1 MSAAVIN
8 LNPDLK
14 RLRDE
19 GYELEIRDAFAI
31 VRNIPYLDHNLSV
44 QRGVL
49 VSNLG
54 MNGSVVKYDNQHTI
68 YFHGS
73 MPYRAN
79 GSPLNAIFLNSQNT
93 TIAGVQ
99 VDMMFSNKPQGNYTD
114 YYHKFTRYIQL
125 LSAEAQAVDPTAT
138 AATFRKVAPDWHGVF
153 NYADTNASRAN
164 ITGLSDKFVDQR
176 VGIVGLGGT
185 GTYILDMVAK
195 TPVKEIHLYDG
206 DVFCQH
212 NAFRAPGA
220 AAAEIFEVQH
230 NKTDYFQQMYSNM
243 HRQIISHP
251 QFIRESNMEELG
263 ELTFVFLAMD
273 SGPDKQVV
281 VDYLSSKGIS
291 FIDTGIDIQQTSNGL
306 LGTTR
311 STLSESGN
319 REAINRNVSF
329 AVAEKG
335 LYESNIQTAELN
347 AFCALTAVLRWK
359 AMVGFYRDANQMSN
373 CVYNTIDGEFKWD

>member
-31 VRNIPYLDHNLSV
+31 VRNVPYLDHNLSV
-44 QRGVL
+44 QRGIL
-49 VSNLG
+49 VSSLG
-54 MNGSVVKYDNQHTI
+54 MNGTAVKYDNQHTI
-68 YFHGS
+68 YFQGS

-79 GSPLNAIFLNSQNT
+79 GAPLNAIFLNTQNT
-93 TIAGVQ
+93 TIAGVH
-99 VDMMFSNKPQGNYTD
+99 VDMMFSNKPEGNYAD
-114 YYHKFTRYIQL
+114 YHHKFTRYIQI
-125 LSAEAQAVDPTAT
+125 LSAEAQAVDPTVT
-138 AATFRKVAPDWHGVF
+138 AATFRKVAPDWRGVF

-164 ITGLSDKFVDQR
+164 ITGLSDKFAEQC

-185 GTYILDMVAK
+185 GAYILDMVAK

-220 AAAEIFEVQH
+220 ADAAVFESQP
-230 NKTDYFQQMYSNM
+230 NKADYFQQVYSNM
-243 HRQIISHP
+243 HRNIVSHP
-251 QFIRESNMEELG
+251 QFLKENNIGGLG

-273 SGPDKQVV
+273 SGPDKQII

-291 FIDTGIDIQQTSNGL
+291 FIDTGIDIQQTPNGL

-311 STLSESGN
+311 FTLSECGN

-347 AFCALTAVLRWK
+347 AFCAVTAVLRWK
-359 AMVGFYRDANQMSN
+359 SVAGFYQNAYHKSN

>member
-1 MSAAVIN
+1 MSAVVIN
-8 LNPDLK
+8 LNSDLK

-31 VRNIPYLDHNLSV
+31 VRNVPYLDCNLSV
-44 QRGVL
+44 QRGTL
-49 VSNLG
+49 ISNLG
-54 MNGSVVKYDNQHTI
+54 MNGNFVKYDNQHTI
-68 YFHGS
+68 YFQGS

-79 GSPLNAIFLNSQNT
+79 GTPLNAIFLNNQKT
-93 TIAGVQ
+93 TISGVP

-114 YYHKFTRYIQL
+114 YYHKFTRYIQI
-125 LSAEAQAVDPTAT
+125 LSAEAQAVEPAVT
-138 AATFRKVAPDWHGVF
+138 AATFCKVAQDWHGVF

-164 ITGLSDKFVDQR
+164 ITGLSDKFVNQC
-176 VGIVGLGGT
+176 VGIVGMGGT
-185 GTYILDMVAK
+185 GAYILDMVAK

-220 AAAEIFEVQH
+220 ADATIFESQL
-230 NKTDYFQQMYSNM
+230 NKTVYFQQVYSNM
-243 HRQIISHP
+243 HRHIVSHP
-251 QFIRESNMEELG
+251 QFLGKNNVEELG
-263 ELTFVFLAMD
+263 EPTFVFLAMD
-273 SGPDKQVV
+273 SGPNKQVV
-281 VDYLSSKGIS
+281 IDYLSSKGIS
-291 FIDTGIDIQQTSNGL
+291 FIDTGIDVQQIPNGL

-329 AVAEKG
+329 AVVEKG
-335 LYESNIQTAELN
+335 VYESNIQTAELN

-359 AMVGFYRDANQMSN
+359 TMIGFYSNVNNKSN

>member
-1 MSAAVIN
+1 MSAVVIN

-54 MNGSVVKYDNQHTI
+54 MNGNVVKYDNQHTI
-68 YFHGS
+68 YFQGS

-79 GSPLNAIFLNSQNT
+79 GSPLNAVFFNSQKT
-93 TIAGVQ
+93 TIAGVP

-114 YYHKFTRYIQL
+114 YHHKFTRYIQI
-125 LSAEAQAVDPTAT
+125 LSAEAQAVDPTVT
-138 AATFRKVAPDWHGVF
+138 AATFRKVASDWHGIF
-153 NYADTNASRAN
+153 NYADTNTSRAN
-164 ITGLSDKFVDQR
+164 ITGLSDKFVGQR

-185 GTYILDMVAK
+185 GAYILDMVAK

-220 AAAEIFEVQH
+220 AAAATFESQL
-230 NKTDYFQQMYSNM
+230 NKADYFQQVYSNM
-243 HRQIISHP
+243 HRHIISHSC
-251 QFIRESNMEELG
+251 FLKESNVGELG
-263 ELTFVFLAMD
+263 DLTFVFLAMD
-273 SGPDKQVV
+273 SGPDKQIV
-281 VDYLSSKGIS
+281 VDFLSSRGIS
-291 FIDTGIDIQQTSNGL
+291 FIDTGIDIQQTPNGL

-311 STLSESGN
+311 FTLSECGN
-319 REAINRNVSF
+319 REAINPNVSF

-347 AFCALTAVLRWK
+347 AFRALTAVLRWK
-359 AMVGFYRDANQMSN
+359 TMVGFYQNAYHMSN
-373 CVYNTIDGEFKWD
+373 CVYNTIDGEFKWN

>member
-54 MNGSVVKYDNQHTI
+54 MNGNVVKYDNQHTI
-68 YFHGS
+68 YFQGS

-79 GSPLNAIFLNSQNT
+79 GSPLNAVFLNSQKT

-99 VDMMFSNKPQGNYTD
+99 VDMMFSNKPHGNYTD
-114 YYHKFTRYIQL
+114 YHHKFTRYIQI
-125 LSAEAQAVDPTAT
+125 LSAEAQAVDSTAT
-138 AATFRKVAPDWHGVF
+138 AATFRKVASDWHGVF

-164 ITGLSDKFVDQR
+164 ITGLSDKFLNQR
-176 VGIVGLGGT
+176 IGIVGLGGT
-185 GTYILDMVAK
+185 GAYILDMVAK

-212 NAFRAPGA
+212 NAFHAPGA
-220 AAAEIFEVQH
+220 AVVATFESQL
-230 NKTDYFQQMYSNM
+230 NKADYFQQVYSNM
-243 HRQIISHP
+243 HLHIISHP
-251 QFIRESNMEELG
+251 RFLKESNVGELG

-273 SGPDKQVV
+273 SGPDKQIVI
-281 VDYLSSKGIS
+281 DYLSSSRIS
-291 FIDTGIDIQQTSNGL
+291 FIDTGIDIQQTPNGL

-311 STLSESGN
+311 STP
-319 REAINRNVSF
+319 
-329 AVAEKG
+329 
-335 LYESNIQTAELN
+335 
-347 AFCALTAVLRWK
+347 
-359 AMVGFYRDANQMSN
+359 
-373 CVYNTIDGEFKWD
+373 

>member
-1 MSAAVIN
+1 MSAVVIN

-54 MNGSVVKYDNQHTI
+54 MNGNVVKYDNQHTI
-68 YFHGS
+68 YFQGS

-79 GSPLNAIFLNSQNT
+79 GSPLNAVFFNNQKT
-93 TIAGVQ
+93 TIAGVP
-99 VDMMFSNKPQGNYTD
+99 VDMMFSNKLQGNYTD
-114 YYHKFTRYIQL
+114 YHHKFTRYIQIP
-125 LSAEAQAVDPTAT
+125 SAEAQAVDPTVT
-138 AATFRKVAPDWHGVF
+138 AATFRKVASDWHGIF
-153 NYADTNASRAN
+153 NYADTNTSRAN
-164 ITGLSDKFVDQR
+164 ITGLSDKFVGQR

-185 GTYILDMVAK
+185 GAYILDMVAK

-220 AAAEIFEVQH
+220 AAAATFESQL
-230 NKTDYFQQMYSNM
+230 NKADYFQQVYSNM
-243 HRQIISHP
+243 HRHIISHSW
-251 QFIRESNMEELG
+251 FLKESNVGELG
-263 ELTFVFLAMD
+263 DLTFVFLGMD
-273 SGPDKQVV
+273 SGPDKQIV
-281 VDYLSSKGIS
+281 VDFLSSRGIS
-291 FIDTGIDIQQTSNGL
+291 FIDTGIDIQQTPNGL

-311 STLSESGN
+311 FTLSECGN

-329 AVAEKG
+329 AAAEKG
-335 LYESNIQTAELN
+335 LYESNIQTAKLN

-359 AMVGFYRDANQMSN
+359 TMVGFYQNAYNMSN
-373 CVYNTIDGEFKWD
+373 CVYNTIDGEFKWN

>member
-1 MSAAVIN
+1 MSAVVIN

-54 MNGSVVKYDNQHTI
+54 MNGNVVKYDNQHTI
-68 YFHGS
+68 YFQGS

-79 GSPLNAIFLNSQNT
+79 GSPLNAVFLNSQKT
-93 TIAGVQ
+93 TIAGVP

-114 YYHKFTRYIQL
+114 YHHKFTRYIQI
-125 LSAEAQAVDPTAT
+125 LSAEAQAVDPTVT
-138 AATFRKVAPDWHGVF
+138 AATFRKVASDWHGIF
-153 NYADTNASRAN
+153 NYADTNTSRAN
-164 ITGLSDKFVDQR
+164 ITGLSDKFVGQR

-185 GTYILDMVAK
+185 GAYILDMVAK

-220 AAAEIFEVQH
+220 AAAATFESQL
-230 NKTDYFQQMYSNM
+230 NKADYFQQVYSNM
-243 HRQIISHP
+243 HRHIISHSW
-251 QFIRESNMEELG
+251 FLEESNVGELG
-263 ELTFVFLAMD
+263 DLTFVFLAMD
-273 SGPDKQVV
+273 SGPDKQIV
-281 VDYLSSKGIS
+281 VDFLSSRGIS
-291 FIDTGIDIQQTSNGL
+291 FIDTGIDIQQTPNGL

-311 STLSESGN
+311 FTLSECGN

-359 AMVGFYRDANQMSN
+359 TMVGFYQNAYHMSN
-373 CVYNTIDGEFKWD
+373 CVYNTIDGEFKWN

>member
-54 MNGSVVKYDNQHTI
+54 MNGNVVKYDNQHTI
-68 YFHGS
+68 YFQGS

-79 GSPLNAIFLNSQNT
+79 GSPLNAVFLCSQKT
-93 TIAGVQ
+93 TIAEVP
-99 VDMMFSNKPQGNYTD
+99 VDMMFSNKPHGNYND
-114 YYHKFTRYIQL
+114 YHHKFTRYIQI
-125 LSAEAQAVDPTAT
+125 LSAEAQAVDSTAT
-138 AATFRKVAPDWHGVF
+138 AATFRKVASDWHGVF

-164 ITGLSDKFVDQR
+164 ITGLSDKFLNQR

-185 GTYILDMVAK
+185 GAYILDMVAK

-220 AAAEIFEVQH
+220 AVVATFESQL
-230 NKTDYFQQMYSNM
+230 NKADYFQQVYSNM
-243 HRQIISHP
+243 HLHIISHP
-251 QFIRESNMEELG
+251 RFLKERNVGELG
-263 ELTFVFLAMD
+263 DLTFVFLAMD
-273 SGPDKQVV
+273 SGPDKQIVI
-281 VDYLSSKGIS
+281 DYLSSRGIS
-291 FIDTGIDIQQTSNGL
+291 FIDTGIDIQQTPNGL

-311 STLSESGN
+311 STLSECGN

-335 LYESNIQTAELN
+335 LYKSNIQTAELN

-359 AMVGFYRDANQMSN
+359 TTVGFYQNAYHMSN